1 MKKDRYEE
9 AAGTR
14 VQQPYDRQ
22 SSMPKIG
29 EDSNRIKG
37 KLILY
42 AANSQLSNYGSNVLN
57 NESFKAS
64 LYNDQEIYKKQ
75 EKKFNLITLKPNP
88 YEQTIKQYPKL
99 TLEDKDV
106 YFYKKLRQQQ

>member
-29 EDSNRIKG
+29 EDSNRIK
-37 KLILY
+37 
-42 AANSQLSNYGSNVLN
+42 ANSQLSNYGSNVLN

-75 EKKFNLITLKPNP
+75 EKKFNIITLKPNP